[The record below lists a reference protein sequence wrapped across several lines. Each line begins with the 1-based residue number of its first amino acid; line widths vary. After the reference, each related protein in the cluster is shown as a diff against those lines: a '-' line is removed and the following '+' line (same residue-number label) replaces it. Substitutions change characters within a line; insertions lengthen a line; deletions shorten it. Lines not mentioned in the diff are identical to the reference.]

1 MNGGGGNRPFSVNNG
16 FNIISRFP
24 GSSDAMGG
32 LPGGY
37 LIRNVRGPINV
48 TLSQTPQSGLEAEGI
63 VSFIGL
69 GAVQGAPSTLS
80 HRGDSE

>member
-37 LIRNVRGPINV
+37 LIRNVGPDQRNAV
-48 TLSQTPQSGLEAEGI
+48 ADAAERSG
-63 VSFIGL
+63 S
-69 GAVQGAPSTLS
+69 
-80 HRGDSE
+80 